1 MHFLSS
7 QDPDKKKT
15 PTTKLLAS
23 EIAAGVSSYSFFF
36 QFDLLQFEPESDW
49 YVLMCA
55 KFCAGHS
62 DTKMGRTKSRAQDAQ
77 NVVGGADE
85 ETSQ

>member
-15 PTTKLLAS
+15 PTTNLFAS
-23 EIAAGVSSYSFFF
+23 EIAAGVSSYSFFFF

-49 YVLMCA
+49 YALSVC
-55 KFCAGHS
+55 
-62 DTKMGRTKSRAQDAQ
+62 
-77 NVVGGADE
+77 
-85 ETSQ
+85 

>member
-15 PTTKLLAS
+15 PTTNLLAS

-49 YVLMCA
+49 YVLSVC
-55 KFCAGHS
+55 
-62 DTKMGRTKSRAQDAQ
+62 
-77 NVVGGADE
+77 
-85 ETSQ
+85 

>member
-15 PTTKLLAS
+15 PTTNLFAS

-36 QFDLLQFEPESDW
+36 FFSLIYFSLNQKVTGMHL
-49 YVLMCA
+49 VCA
-55 KFCAGHS
+55 KFCAGRS
-62 DTKMGRTKSRAQDAQ
+62 DTKMGRTKS
-77 NVVGGADE
+77 
-85 ETSQ
+85 

>member
-15 PTTKLLAS
+15 PTTNLFAS

-36 QFDLLQFEPESDW
+36 FFSSLIYFSSNQKVTGMHLL
-49 YVLMCA
+49 CA
-55 KFCAGHS
+55 KFCSGHS
-62 DTKMGRTKSRAQDAQ
+62 DTKMHRTKS
-77 NVVGGADE
+77 
-85 ETSQ
+85 

>member
-15 PTTKLLAS
+15 PTTNLFAS
-23 EIAAGVSSYSFFF
+23 EIAAGVSSYSFFFFFF

-49 YVLMCA
+49 YALSVC
-55 KFCAGHS
+55 
-62 DTKMGRTKSRAQDAQ
+62 
-77 NVVGGADE
+77 
-85 ETSQ
+85 